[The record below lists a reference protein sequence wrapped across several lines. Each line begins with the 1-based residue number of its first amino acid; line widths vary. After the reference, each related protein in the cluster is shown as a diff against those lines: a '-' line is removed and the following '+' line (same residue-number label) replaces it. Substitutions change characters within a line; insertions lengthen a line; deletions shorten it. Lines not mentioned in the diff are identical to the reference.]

1 MFGSNSYYKLSED
14 ILLRLKEQG
23 ITYLAHAGSN
33 TQEGIFYTRWKNV
46 DTLGLVGSL
55 KDEWIKYTNGL
66 VNVGIELINEKDSL
80 LWSWETKE
88 G

>member
-1 MFGSNSYYKLSED
+1 
-14 ILLRLKEQG
+14 LK
-23 ITYLAHAGSN
+23 SD
-33 TQEGIFYTRWKNV
+33 

-66 VNVGIELINEKDSL
+66 VNVGIELIDEKDSL